1 MNSKVEPS
9 FDKQLILHLVLVQT
23 VIFFCCR
30 LVKGY
35 QRINKFGNV
44 IAYFTMREWKFS
56 NDNIQSL
63 WNRMKKHDQDL
74 FEFDIRRINWDMY
87 FSTYTKGTYYLI
99 QTGCVIQTKTVRCS
113 SVSAQRSF
121 GHGSAR

>member
-1 MNSKVEPS
+1 M
-9 FDKQLILHLVLVQT
+9 HVLVQT
-23 VIFFCCR
+23 VIFFCFR

-35 QRINKFGNV
+35 QKINKFADV

-87 FSTYTKGTYYLI
+87 FSTYTKGAYTASILI

-121 GHGSAR
+121 GHDSER